1 MARRACGFVAGVTEN
16 DEIGEHEDRFF
27 GCDFRRQVEFGVA
40 GLAFFGVRKS
50 RSLGGFGC
58 RVAGDAL
65 QFQGRVDRVAE
76 LDYGSEKATSE
87 SEKLRSYLLPPPAAM
102 TTNCLPDFPINVI
115 GLAKALA
122 GRRVS
127 QSSFPVVLSNARKR
141 R

>member
-1 MARRACGFVAGVTEN
+1 M
-16 DEIGEHEDRFF
+16 
-27 GCDFRRQVEFGVA
+27 
-40 GLAFFGVRKS
+40 
-50 RSLGGFGC
+50 
-58 RVAGDAL
+58 
-65 QFQGRVDRVAE
+65 AE

-127 QSSFPVVLSNARKR
+127 QSNLPVDISKARKR
-141 R
+141 WSLVAPMKTSPPAVTIDPPILAVPVGGMPLAVRASISPSTLRQRNVP